1 MKGLFLI
8 PARGGSQGIPGKN
21 LKPLAGKPLLYYTI
35 DTARQ
40 LAPDADICLSTDSD
54 EIIRAAADYGLVVP
68 FKRPAELATNQAGSY
83 GVLRHAV
90 DFYGQQGQ
98 IYDMVVLLQPTSPFR
113 QARHVREA
121 INLYTPDLDM
131 VVSVTESAANPYF
144 NLFEETDAGFLAPSK
159 TGDFGRRQDAPTV
172 YAYNGAVYVINPASL
187 AERTL
192 REFASVKKYV
202 MDPADSVDLD
212 TPLDWAFAE
221 FLMQQ
226 RADGEVGSSVSSC

>member
-1 MKGLFLI
+1 MLFLI

-54 EIIRAAADYGLVVP
+54 EIIRAAADYGLSVP
-68 FKRPAELATNQAGSY
+68 FKRPAELATNQAGSD

-90 DFYGQQGQ
+90 EFYHQQGKM
-98 IYDMVVLLQPTSPFR
+98 YDAVVLLQPTSPFR
-113 QARHVREA
+113 QVRHVREA
-121 INLYTPDLDM
+121 MALYTAELDM

-144 NLFEETDAGFLAPSK
+144 NLFEETNAGFLAPSK
-159 TGDFGRRQDAPTV
+159 TGDFSRRQDAPTV

-187 AERTL
+187 AERYL
-192 REFASVKKYV
+192 RGFTNVRKYV
-202 MDPADSVDLD
+202 MDPTDSVDLD

-221 FLMQQ
+221 FLMES
-226 RADGEVGSSVSSC
+226 RSHS

>member
-1 MKGLFLI
+1 MKCLFLI

-54 EIIRAAADYGLVVP
+54 EIIGAAADYGLAVP
-68 FKRPAELATNQAGSY
+68 FKRPAELATSQAGSY

-98 IYDMVVLLQPTSPFR
+98 TYEVVVLLQPTSPFR
-113 QARHVREA
+113 QAQHVREA
-121 INLYTPDLDM
+121 ISLYTPDLDM

-144 NLFEETDAGFLAPSK
+144 NLFEETAGFLAPSK
-159 TGDFGRRQDAPTV
+159 TGDFDRRQDTPTV

-187 AERTL
+187 ATQTL
-192 REFASVKKYV
+192 REFTRVKKYV
-202 MDPADSVDLD
+202 MEAADSVDLD

-221 FLMQQ
+221 FLMAQQ
-226 RADGEVGSSVSSC
+226 TDKNRP